1 MNGQITMENDSTNVT
16 ENNFQMAK
24 PDTNIGKKFLAK
36 KRQFSEEDRL
46 ILIGE
51 EVKETIEI
59 PFKKA
64 FLFNFL
70 ELEEFCFS
78 SEDEINFEND
88 ERYFIKNSKKESGL
102 FKVINPKIALFKKA
116 KENSLQAYLTGIDFS
131 KKIRSSKTLPNFK
144 QKHYIRVSIKRNFMN
159 NYLLT
164 ALNKKL
170 EEAGFNIFFEKFPQS
185 IAVNVAKDFNNN
197 LMNMKLKDI
206 FKNEDLYN
214 IEDRTNFESNLKI
227 VDKIEK
233 EGNPEL
239 NMILNR
245 KFRCLF
251 EEYLNSEE
259 FGIDEINRLKNSKVE
274 KDEYYIEKYIFLA
287 QHFIEFCTQ

>member
-16 ENNFQMAK
+16 ESNFQIAK

-36 KRQFSEEDRL
+36 KRKFSEEDRL

-51 EVKETIEI
+51 EVKQTIEI

-70 ELEEFCFS
+70 ELEDICLL
-78 SEDEINFEND
+78 SEDEIIFEND

-164 ALNKKL
+164 ALDKKL
-170 EEAGFNIFFEKFPQS
+170 EEAGFNISFEKFPQS

>member
-16 ENNFQMAK
+16 ESNFQMAK
-24 PDTNIGKKFLAK
+24 PDRNIGEKFLAK
-36 KRQFSEEDRL
+36 KRKFSEEDRL

-51 EVKETIEI
+51 EVKQTIEI

-70 ELEEFCFS
+70 ELEDICLL
-78 SEDEINFEND
+78 SEDEIIFEND

-116 KENSLQAYLTGIDFS
+116 KENLLQAYLTGIDFS
-131 KKIRSSKTLPNFK
+131 KKIRSSEKLPNFK

-287 QHFIEFCTQ
+287 QHFIEFCIQ

>member
-1 MNGQITMENDSTNVT
+1 MNDQITTENDSTNVT

-24 PDTNIGKKFLAK
+24 PNRNIGEKFLAK
-36 KRQFSEEDRL
+36 KRKFSEEDRL

-51 EVKETIEI
+51 EVKQTIEI

-70 ELEEFCFS
+70 ELEDICLL
-78 SEDEINFEND
+78 SEDEIIFEND

>member
-1 MNGQITMENDSTNVT
+1 MNDQITTENDSTNVT
-16 ENNFQMAK
+16 ENNFQMAR
-24 PDTNIGKKFLAK
+24 PDKNIGKKFLAK
-36 KRQFSEEDRL
+36 KRKFSQEDRL

-51 EVKETIEI
+51 EVKQTIEI
-59 PFKKA
+59 PFKKS

-70 ELEEFCFS
+70 ELEEFCLL
-78 SEDEINFEND
+78 SEDEIIFEND
-88 ERYFIKNSKKESGL
+88 ERFFIKNSKKESGL

-131 KKIRSSKTLPNFK
+131 KKIRSSETLPNFK

-164 ALNKKL
+164 ALDKKL
-170 EEAGFNIFFEKFPQS
+170 EEAGFNISFEKFPQS

>member
-1 MNGQITMENDSTNVT
+1 MNDQITMENDSTNVT
-16 ENNFQMAK
+16 ENNFQMAR
-24 PDTNIGKKFLAK
+24 PDKNIGKKFLAK
-36 KRQFSEEDRL
+36 KRKFSEEDRL

-70 ELEEFCFS
+70 ELEDICLL
-78 SEDEINFEND
+78 SEDEIIFEND

-164 ALNKKL
+164 ALDKKL
-170 EEAGFNIFFEKFPQS
+170 EEAGFNISFEKFPQS

-214 IEDRTNFESNLKI
+214 IEDRTNFELNLKI

>member
-1 MNGQITMENDSTNVT
+1 MNDQITTENDSTNVT
-16 ENNFQMAK
+16 ENNFQMSR
-24 PDTNIGKKFLAK
+24 PDKNIGKKFLAK
-36 KRQFSEEDRL
+36 KRKFSEEDRL

-70 ELEEFCFS
+70 ELEDICLL
-78 SEDEINFEND
+78 SEDEIIFEND

-131 KKIRSSKTLPNFK
+131 KKIRSSEKLPNFK

-164 ALNKKL
+164 ALDKKL
-170 EEAGFNIFFEKFPQS
+170 EEAGFNISFEKFPQS

>member
-1 MNGQITMENDSTNVT
+1 MNDQITTENDSTNVT
-16 ENNFQMAK
+16 ENNFQMAR
-24 PDTNIGKKFLAK
+24 PDKNIGKKFLAK
-36 KRQFSEEDRL
+36 KRKFSEEDRL

-51 EVKETIEI
+51 EVEEKIEI
-59 PFKKA
+59 PFKKS

-70 ELEEFCFS
+70 ELEEFCLL
-78 SEDEINFEND
+78 SEDEIIFEND

-116 KENSLQAYLTGIDFS
+116 NENLLQAYLTGIDFS
-131 KKIRSSKTLPNFK
+131 KKIRSSEKLPNFK

-159 NYLLT
+159 NYLLI

-170 EEAGFNIFFEKFPQS
+170 EEAGFNISFEKFPQS

>member
-1 MNGQITMENDSTNVT
+1 MNDQITMENDSTNVT
-16 ENNFQMAK
+16 ENNFQMAR
-24 PDTNIGKKFLAK
+24 PDKNIGIKFLAK
-36 KRQFSEEDRL
+36 KRKFSEEDRL

-51 EVKETIEI
+51 EVKEKIEI

-70 ELEEFCFS
+70 ELEDFCFLS
-78 SEDEINFEND
+78 GDEIIFEND

-131 KKIRSSKTLPNFK
+131 KKIRSSETLPNFK

-164 ALNKKL
+164 ALDKKL
-170 EEAGFNIFFEKFPQS
+170 EEAGFNISFEKFPQS

-287 QHFIEFCTQ
+287 QHFIEFYTQ